1 MPFEPGT
8 GLILFVVGGTG
19 LLATYTGFKIADSVG
34 PELEPGDLMPM
45 PFPYPPLPRFLYNK
59 ELKESLGRS

>member
-19 LLATYTGFKIADSVG
+19 VLATYTGFKVAERLG
-34 PELEPGDLMPM
+34 PELEASDL
-45 PFPYPPLPRFLYNK
+45 L
-59 ELKESLGRS
+59 